1 MATRAI
7 ARRRPRTI
15 VRRVGRRAQHM
26 TIPLAIVG
34 GLVPMGADIVSA
46 YRVGGIEAALGHL
59 SLCTTGYDPAD
70 GQYKPMFAVKK
81 LYGPLLLGA
90 IVHKAAGRLGINRML
105 AKTGIPLLRI

>member
-1 MATRAI
+1 MATKAI
-7 ARRRPRTI
+7 ARRRTRTVI
-15 VRRVGRRAQHM
+15 RRVGHRAQKM

-34 GLVPMGADIVSA
+34 GLVPMGADILLA
-46 YRVGGIEAALGHL
+46 FKVGGAEAALGHV

-70 GQYKPMFAVKK
+70 GQWKPMFAAKK

-90 IVHKAAGRLGINRML
+90 FVHKAAGQLGVNRML